1 MRLPASMPASCISL
15 SIFLQWLILLPMSRA
30 MMNGFTT
37 VVEAGKVNCFY
48 ENISDNKTLEIEY
61 QVIEGGGEMDIN
73 FRVVAP
79 SRALLVDDTKKTDE
93 VHSVQAAENG
103 IYTFCFD
110 NSFSVLAEK
119 IVYVD
124 LGLESDEVDSWLS
137 SLQGDTDVET
147 QEIQIDS
154 IRTTLENI
162 RLQLEKAQSYQTY
175 LTKKNFKS
183 HFIVTRSGSRVFWWS
198 LIQSIALIG
207 VAICQVLIVKNFFGT
222 NSTGQKI

>member
-137 SLQGDTDVET
+137 SLQGDTDVES